1 MTPEPQ
7 QQPEPE
13 AKEKGVSAATLAKS
27 VALGAA
33 RGGVQGAAV
42 GAAKAALSN
51 RRTRRRILGTVA
63 TLALLPALL
72 VGGGIVGVASI
83 NASLGGKR
91 AQLISDA
98 ESASSVDRADV
109 VGALRRTS
117 GTVVP
122 QTIFLAIQRVT
133 GDEPDVPKLHQ
144 ALVSFGI
151 TADSNDPAAG
161 SAPRADGTIAMG
173 ESNADKAVAEQ
184 TQSRFVAALTSYGL
198 AQDVATQVFTTA
210 RQWALGAAN
219 TCAAGAAAVDGGSNG
234 PSNGSSSSGGAQ
246 ALTDEQSE
254 NARIIIGVARSTFG
268 DDARQAAVVGL
279 ATALQES
286 GLRNIRYG
294 DRDSL
299 GLFQQR
305 ANWGSAEQ
313 RLTPSYAAGKFY
325 AALQKVPGWQQLPVT
340 VAAQKV
346 QVSAFPDAYAKWEST
361 ASAAVSALWESA
373 PPVTAPAESGL
384 GAGAGTA
391 DGAAEAAGPTGGA
404 ADTTCTTASGGTV
417 GEVSG
422 DVKSAAAAL
431 LPAIESGAL
440 TFLDRGPNGPAA
452 QIRDAAAGTS
462 PANCTVHLGAL
473 QTMQIAVSTFGS
485 VQVSSLNRACSG
497 AIGNSNFGTSPHSAN
512 GGGRAV
518 DYSGFG
524 GRATTGAD
532 ANAIKYL
539 NAVAPFAP
547 DGNVLGFG
555 QANCR
560 AGAGTSVS
568 LPGIRQFKD
577 FCNHVHV
584 DFGNTGDGQLKGR

>member
-1 MTPEPQ
+1 MTKEPQ
-7 QQPEPE
+7 QPEGKAE
-13 AKEKGVSAATLAKS
+13 EKGVSAATLAKS
-27 VALGAA
+27 AALGAA
-33 RGGVQGAAV
+33 RGGLQGAAV

-51 RRTRRRILGTVA
+51 RRTRRRVIGTVT

-83 NASLGGKR
+83 NAAHGAKR
-91 AQLISDA
+91 AQLTSDA
-98 ESASSVDRADV
+98 EAASSIDQADV

-117 GTVVP
+117 GTVIP

-144 ALVSFGI
+144 ALVSSGI

-161 SAPRADGTIAMG
+161 SVPRADGTIAMG

-219 TCAAGAAAVDGGSNG
+219 TCASGAAAVDGGSNG
-234 PSNGSSSSGGAQ
+234 PSGGSSSSGGAQ

-254 NARIIIGVARSTFG
+254 NARIIIGVARSAFG

-325 AALQKVPGWQQLPVT
+325 AALRKVPGWQQLPVT

-346 QVSAFPDAYAKWEST
+346 QISAFPDAYAKWEST

-373 PPVTAPAESGL
+373 PPVAAPAESGL
-384 GAGAGTA
+384 GAS
-391 DGAAEAAGPTGGA
+391 DGAAEAGRPADEA

-431 LPAIESGAL
+431 LPAIESGSL
-440 TFLDRGPNGPAA
+440 TFLDRGPKGPAA

-473 QTMQIAVSTFGS
+473 QTIQIAVSTFGS

-547 DGNVLGFG
+547 EGNVLGFG